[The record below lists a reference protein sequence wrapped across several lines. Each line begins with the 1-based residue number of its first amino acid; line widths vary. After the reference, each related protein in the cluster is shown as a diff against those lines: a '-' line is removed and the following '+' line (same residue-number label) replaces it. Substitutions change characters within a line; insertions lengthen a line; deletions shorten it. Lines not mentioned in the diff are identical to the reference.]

1 MDGKQDQFYSLFFAY
16 SREATINQKK
26 STETK
31 TASSNKE
38 KKKCWFCFHFSLISY
53 AIQIIWYV
61 VKYTDLKARIEKN
74 QMVTNTQAI
83 CLPKWIR
90 STLVRIS
97 APLVIL
103 FLLSRT
109 FLFGCFFGGG
119 KERGCSIIF
128 QFVLCLIVK
137 PLLTWNICFCRLTW
151 ILHFIC
157 VRFGRQSTALLFLH
171 HRLTKLILMFGHVIT
186 I

>member
-1 MDGKQDQFYSLFFAY
+1 ML
-16 SREATINQKK
+16 IL
-26 STETK
+26 
-31 TASSNKE
+31 
-38 KKKCWFCFHFSLISY
+38 FSLQPHFVCNPNNLIRCKIYWFKSANREKSNGNEY
-53 AIQIIWYV
+53 PGDMLTEVNSIHFGAYFGAAR
-61 VKYTDLKARIEKN
+61 YTFLI
-74 QMVTNTQAI
+74 VSHI
-83 CLPKWIR
+83 LIR
-90 STLVRIS
+90 L
-97 APLVIL
+97 L
-103 FLLSRT
+103 FL
-109 FLFGCFFGGG
+109 GG